1 MNLKSYMMIE
11 GNLSNEFNKSDDFKR
26 MDVFE
31 LNEMKV
37 RWPCE

>member
-1 MNLKSYMMIE
+1 MDLKSYMMIE
-11 GNLSNEFNKSDDFKR
+11 GNLSNEFNKSDDSKEWN
-26 MDVFE
+26 VFE